1 MRLDLF
7 LSKVGLIK
15 RRTVAKE
22 LADNGLIKIN
32 SQPGKAGKE
41 INEGDII
48 AVGGKRA
55 FVVEVKKVPGGSVK
69 KEARQDYFKILE
81 NSTGPEEA

>member
-15 RRTVAKE
+15 RRTIAKE

-32 SQPGKAGKE
+32 GQSGKAGKE

-55 FVVEVKKVPGGSVK
+55 FVVEVKKVPGGSVR
-69 KEARQDYFKILE
+69 KEDRQDYFKTLE
-81 NSTGPEEA
+81 NLTGLEED